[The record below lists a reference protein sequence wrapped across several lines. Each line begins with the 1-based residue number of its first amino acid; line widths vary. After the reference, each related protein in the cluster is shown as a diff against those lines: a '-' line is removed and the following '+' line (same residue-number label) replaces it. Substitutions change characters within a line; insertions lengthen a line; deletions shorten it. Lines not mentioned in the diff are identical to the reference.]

1 MGKSFLFSCLRMCCA
16 LVTEIS
22 DKICQRIHMDF
33 GGQFF
38 SLIYGA
44 GILLM
49 VSSID
54 TDATFEAILSTSL
67 SFMVWFIITVLEYSC
82 LWIHLCDN

>member
-1 MGKSFLFSCLRMCCA
+1 
-16 LVTEIS
+16 
-22 DKICQRIHMDF
+22 MDF